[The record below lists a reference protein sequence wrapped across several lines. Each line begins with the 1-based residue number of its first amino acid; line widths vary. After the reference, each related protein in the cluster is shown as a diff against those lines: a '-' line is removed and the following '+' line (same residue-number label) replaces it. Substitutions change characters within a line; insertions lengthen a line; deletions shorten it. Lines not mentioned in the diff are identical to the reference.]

1 MKFGHLE
8 ILDNVDFT
16 LPAFENNF
24 KLTSKIDFKDVNFYF
39 GAPVWG
45 DKNYIG
51 VLYPKGTKQN
61 KFLVEYA
68 NNLTALKL
76 MQPVL
81 EHQSLLY

>member
-24 KLTSKIDFKDVNFYF
+24 GVKSKIDFKELNFYF

-61 KFLVEYA
+61 KFLHFLA
-68 NNLTALKL
+68 F
-76 MQPVL
+76 
-81 EHQSLLY
+81 